1 MTLDFKNE
9 GDVIYLI
16 GESKNDISSSQYLV
30 SQHQVQLSPSPY
42 FNLDE
47 EYNMQRAVL
56 KLIDSNLVQSAHD
69 VSEGGLFISLLESAM
84 PRNLSF
90 NVSTPLDK
98 TIRNDAFL
106 FGEAQGRV
114 VVSVLGAQCSE
125 VEELL
130 SKSNVKFEK
139 LGIVSKDNININN
152 VDFGSVNEY
161 KNLHENALG
170 NILNP

>member
-1 MTLDFKNE
+1 
-9 GDVIYLI
+9 
-16 GESKNDISSSQYLV
+16 
-30 SQHQVQLSPSPY
+30 
-42 FNLDE
+42 
-47 EYNMQRAVL
+47 
-56 KLIDSNLVQSAHD
+56 
-69 VSEGGLFISLLESAM
+69 
-84 PRNLSF
+84 
-90 NVSTPLDK
+90 
-98 TIRNDAFL
+98 L